1 VKPAFSI
8 TALVASATAVF
19 ALNLALATP
28 AQAAPQLRFP
38 DLSHLQA
45 KAVETVNVD
54 VGGFLLGLARA
65 FTRDEARND
74 PAIRLLDDIESV
86 KVRSFK
92 FDSDDAYSH
101 SDLDSLR
108 KQLQAP
114 EWNAIATIHKR
125 EPREDVD
132 VYICFDDD
140 KACGIAVIA
149 AQARELT
156 IVNVVGNVDID
167 RLAELE
173 GEFGIPKVSND
184 Q

>member
-28 AQAAPQLRFP
+28 AQAAPQLRIP

>member
-8 TALVASATAVF
+8 SALVASATAVL
-19 ALNLALATP
+19 ALALATP
-28 AQAAPQLRFP
+28 AQAARPQLRFP
-38 DLSHLQA
+38 DFSHLQA

-65 FTRDEARND
+65 LTRDEARTD
-74 PAIRLLDDIESV
+74 PALRLLDDIESV

-92 FDSDDAYSH
+92 FDTDDAYSP

-108 KQLQAP
+108 KQLKGP
-114 EWNAIATIHKR
+114 EWNTIATIHKR

-132 VYICFDDD
+132 VYICFDGD

-173 GEFGIPKVSND
+173 GEFGIPKVSEN

>member
-1 VKPAFSI
+1 VKPASSLA
-8 TALVASATAVF
+8 ALAASATVVLSI
-19 ALNLALATP
+19 ALGAP
-28 AQAAPQLRFP
+28 AQAARPPLRIP

-54 VGGFLLGLARA
+54 VGGFLLALARA
-65 FTRDEARND
+65 VTREEAKTD
-74 PAIRLLDDIESV
+74 PAIRLLDDIQSV

-92 FDSDDAYSH
+92 FDSDGAYSR
-101 SDLDSLR
+101 SDLDPLR
-108 KQLQAP
+108 KQLQSP
-114 EWNAIATIHKR
+114 EWSAIATIRKR
-125 EPREDVD
+125 DPQEDVD
-132 VYICFDDD
+132 VFICVEDG

-149 AQARELT
+149 AQERELT

-173 GEFGIPKVSND
+173 GEFGIPKVREN

>member
-1 VKPAFSI
+1 VKPASSI
-8 TALVASATAVF
+8 AALSASATLVF
-19 ALNLALATP
+19 ALSLGTP
-28 AQAAPQLRFP
+28 AQAASPHLRLP

-65 FTRDEARND
+65 FTREEAKTD

-86 KVRSFK
+86 RVRSFK
-92 FDSDDAYSH
+92 FDSDGAYSH
-101 SDLDSLR
+101 SDLDPLR
-108 KQLQAP
+108 KQLQGS
-114 EWNAIATIHKR
+114 EWSTIATIHKR
-125 EPREDVD
+125 DPREDVD
-132 VYICFDDD
+132 VYICVDDG

-149 AQARELT
+149 AQERELT
-156 IVNVVGNVDID
+156 IVNVVGNVDVD

-173 GEFGIPKVSND
+173 GEFGIPSVSEN